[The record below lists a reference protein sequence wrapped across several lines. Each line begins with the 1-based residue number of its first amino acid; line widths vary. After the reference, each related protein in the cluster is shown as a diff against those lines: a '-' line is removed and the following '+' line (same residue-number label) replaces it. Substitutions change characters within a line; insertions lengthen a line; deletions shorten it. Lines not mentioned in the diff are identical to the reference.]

1 MKYSVCLD
9 ALYPGV
15 DLAQALPD
23 IREAGIDTVE
33 FWNWSNRDLAA
44 LEKAVTEN
52 RMEVRC
58 FCTEGGTL
66 SLPQSHDEYLSG
78 LEHSAQIAHRLHCRR
93 LITQT
98 GPETGDHAQTLR
110 NIEEGLKKCDE
121 ILEREDLILLVEP
134 LNTRI
139 DHPGYSLVYSEEAA
153 ELLER
158 VGNPRIQLLFDLYHQ
173 QISEGDLLRHV
184 QDCLP
189 WIGHFHSAGSQSRGY
204 LEDGEIAYP
213 YVFRKIK
220 EMGYEGCI
228 GLEYFPKGERG
239 FNRLP
244 KLE

>member
-15 DLAQALPD
+15 EPAQAFSD
-23 IREAGIDTVE
+23 IRAAGMNTVE

-52 RMEVRC
+52 QMEVRC

-66 SLPQSHDEYLSG
+66 SFPQSHHEYLSG
-78 LEHSAQIAHRLHCRR
+78 LERSAQIAHQLHCRR

-98 GPETGDHAQTLR
+98 GPETGDHVQTLR
-110 NIEEGLKKCDE
+110 NIEEGLKKCGE

-158 VGNPRIQLLFDLYHQ
+158 VGIPRIQLLFDLYHQ

-189 WIGHFHSAGSQSRGY
+189 WIGHFHAAGSRNRGY
-204 LEDGEIAYP
+204 LEDGEISYP
-213 YVFRKIK
+213 YVFRRMK
-220 EMGYEGCI
+220 EMGYDDCI
-228 GLEYFPKGERG
+228 GLEYFPKGERD
-239 FNRLP
+239 FDRLP
-244 KLE
+244 KLG

>member
-9 ALYPGV
+9 ALYPGI
-15 DLAQALPD
+15 DPAQAFPD
-23 IREAGIDTVE
+23 IRAAGMNTVE
-33 FWNWSNRDLAA
+33 FWNWSDRDLAA

-52 RMEVRC
+52 QMEVRC

-66 SLPQSHDEYLSG
+66 SFPQSHHEYLSG
-78 LEHSAQIAHRLHCRR
+78 LERSAQIAHQLHCRR

-98 GPETGDHAQTLR
+98 GPETGDHVQTLR
-110 NIEEGLKKCDE
+110 NIEEVLKIFGE
-121 ILEREDLILLVEP
+121 ILEREDLIFVVEP

-139 DHPGYSLVYSEEAA
+139 DPAGYSLVYSEEAA

-189 WIGHFHSAGSQSRGY
+189 WIGHFHAAGSRNRGY
-204 LEDGEIAYP
+204 LEDGEISYP
-213 YVFRKIK
+213 YVFRRMK
-220 EMGYEGCI
+220 EMGYDGCI
-228 GLEYFPKGERG
+228 GLEYFPKGERD
-239 FNRLP
+239 FDRLP
-244 KLE
+244 KLG